1 MPKDIR
7 ERLGLRP
14 GSTVDLLEV
23 DGHLEVA
30 SAVTPM
36 RLEERDGVIVAVA
49 ETPLPPLSA
58 DQVRSVVEATRR

>member
-30 SAVTPM
+30 PAVTPM

-49 ETPLPPLSA
+49 ETPLP
-58 DQVRSVVEATRR
+58 R